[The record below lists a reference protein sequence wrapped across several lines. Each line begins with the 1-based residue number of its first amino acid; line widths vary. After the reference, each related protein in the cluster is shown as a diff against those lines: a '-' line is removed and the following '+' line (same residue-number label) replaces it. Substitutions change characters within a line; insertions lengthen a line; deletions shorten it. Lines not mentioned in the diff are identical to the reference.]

1 MFLQKGMLPMVNEK
15 KSISGTYRNALE
27 CDAFTKYHSLPVLD
41 AVGYNESY
49 SYADCD
55 AERRKCIKQAYNFAM
70 DRLNTAKDTCI
81 AKECA
86 NYYSQQLKAKLLPS
100 LDYLKQLSDKVRL
113 TMVYDTLY
121 KLSQDSKDE
130 LLSKYNQELQDNP
143 DYYSLYKID
152 YFIDKVEIK
161 ENDFRISEHPLGR
174 FVERF
179 VTKNI
184 EYYFEG
190 GYEAVMEMEDDLN
203 KVLSTFY
210 KQAHAKYLAYL
221 SSLTPI
227 LDVLDRE
234 IDTYC
239 QDNAEIQALKERL
252 IMSLS

>member
-1 MFLQKGMLPMVNEK
+1 MRISSFVHHQQFYINLHVHNRLYD

-70 DRLNTAKDTCI
+70 DRLNTTKDTCV

-121 KLSQDSKDE
+121 KLTQDSKDE

-161 ENDFRISEHPLGR
+161 ENDFKGDQKMKRIFHRAISTFTLPLAPGKWGVSWFPGR
-174 FVERF
+174 FLPD
-179 VTKNI
+179 TGP
-184 EYYFEG
+184 EYRYRTTG
-190 GYEAVMEMEDDLN
+190 C
-203 KVLSTFY
+203 
-210 KQAHAKYLAYL
+210 H
-221 SSLTPI
+221 P
-227 LDVLDRE
+227 
-234 IDTYC
+234 
-239 QDNAEIQALKERL
+239 
-252 IMSLS
+252 